1 MYFWNK
7 KKNRLTLTKAPKNVV
22 IDFIKNN
29 CDENPGLPIVE
40 LLLRKKYEQF
50 WIKFGM
56 DHKGSLSKKSTKGH
70 SCLEVLLKRSK
81 IEESYEDIEYMLK
94 AGLDPNQMNS
104 QKVSCFFYLCQQP
117 NLPIKF
123 FELFFRYEADPN
135 KRCEGS
141 RREMTPFSLLLLKEQ
156 DEDIALWKLFLEN
169 GSNPMLRLRN
179 KEGNLLSLMLSKTTL
194 PKISTL
200 KLLTEHGYPLTRQPG
215 DGPLLSLLCN
225 KNLNQDFLEYMLQI
239 GAEMNPKF
247 KSVNLTYDFYQQQFI
262 LETPLCQSIIHN
274 HLPNIKLFLKNG
286 ADPNLKSASG
296 NAPLHNA
303 LIYGSLNLDLLKLLV
318 EYGADLNLKNKYGL
332 TLLTLLIV
340 QHYYNFFPEEKKKH
354 GKKHIN
360 LIRAGWIGN
369 YDQLLK

>member
-1 MYFWNK
+1 MDFWNK

-56 DHKGSLSKKSTKGH
+56 DHKGSLSKISTKGH
-70 SCLEVLLKRSK
+70 SCLEVLLKHSK
-81 IEESYEDIEYMLK
+81 IEESYEDIELIQIR
-94 AGLDPNQMNS
+94 G
-104 QKVSCFFYLCQQP
+104 
-117 NLPIKF
+117 
-123 FELFFRYEADPN
+123 
-135 KRCEGS
+135 EGS
-141 RREMTPFSLLLLKEQ
+141 RQDMTPFSLLLLKEQ
-156 DEDIALWKLFLEN
+156 DEDIALWKLFLQN
-169 GSNPMLRLRN
+169 GSNPLLRLGN
-179 KEGNLLSLMLSKTTL
+179 NEGNLLSLMLSKRTL

-247 KSVNLTYDFYQQQFI
+247 KSVNIFNYDFYQQQFI

-286 ADPNLKSASG
+286 ADPNLKSAGG

-354 GKKHIN
+354 GVKY
-360 LIRAGWIGN
+360 IRLYLLGWIRN
-369 YDQLLK
+369 YHQLLK

>member
-1 MYFWNK
+1 MDFWNK

-40 LLLRKKYEQF
+40 LLLRRKYEQF

-94 AGLDPNQMNS
+94 AGVDPNQMNS
-104 QKVSCFFYLCQQP
+104 QQVSCFFYLCQQP

-141 RREMTPFSLLLLKEQ
+141 RQEMTPFSLLLLKEQ
-156 DEDIALWKLFLEN
+156 DEDIALWKLFLQN
-169 GSNPMLRLRN
+169 GSNPLLRLGN
-179 KEGNLLSLMLSKTTL
+179 NEGNLLSLMLSKRTL

-200 KLLTEHGYPLTRQPG
+200 KLFTEHGYALTRQS
-215 DGPLLSLLCN
+215 DGSPLLSYLCN

-239 GAEMNPKF
+239 GAEMNPSLTRIVITSDYYQRKF
-247 KSVNLTYDFYQQQFI
+247 YPK
-262 LETPLCQSIIHN
+262 TPLCQSIIHN

-286 ADPNLKSASG
+286 ADPNLKSAGG
-296 NAPLHNA
+296 NAPLHSA
-303 LIYGSLNLDLLKLLV
+303 LTYGLLNLDLLKLLV
-318 EYGADLNLKNKYGL
+318 EYGADLNLKNKYGF
-332 TLLTLLIV
+332 TLLTLLFV
-340 QHYYNFFPEEKKKH
+340 KHYYNFFPEEKKKH
-354 GKKHIN
+354 GVKY
-360 LIRAGWIGN
+360 IRLYLLGWIRN
-369 YDQLLK
+369 YHQLLK